1 MSIFNEW
8 YENSIKVET
17 ADEFIRLFVNENKS
31 VDALESY
38 LQDDVLVVKKG
49 DVIYNYNINVM
60 YDAALK
66 VFS

>member
-17 ADEFIRLFVNENKS
+17 ADEFIRLFVNEDKS
-31 VDALESY
+31 VDALDSY

-49 DVIYNYNINVM
+49 DVIYNYTINVI

>member
-17 ADEFIRLFVNENKS
+17 ADEFIRLFVNEDKS

>member
-17 ADEFIRLFVNENKS
+17 ADEFIRLFVDEDKNVEN
-31 VDALESY
+31 LESY
-38 LQDDVLVVKKG
+38 HQDDVLVVKKG
-49 DVIYNYNINVM
+49 DVIYSYTIKVM

>member
-1 MSIFNEW
+1 MNIFNEW

-17 ADEFIRLFVNENKS
+17 ADEFIRLFVNEDKS

-49 DVIYNYNINVM
+49 DVIYSYTINVI